1 MTVMMRVRLI
11 DMEELVTCDAIL
23 LWLKQQ
29 AEKKIPV
36 DPMLYIQAAEK
47 LNALK
52 SDETDKLIDLQ
63 YVIATEKSSLL
74 ANDMTSAAAKVHVEA
89 MDVYKDMRRQEM
101 KCRQIDE
108 SIRLAKLHG
117 RLLNEQMRS
126 NL

>member
-1 MTVMMRVRLI
+1 MRVRLI